1 MDQLSDS
8 EQPTSQRQQNR
19 MTVPI
24 SSSSGAR
31 QEPMADL
38 NKDNRRASG
47 SIIEKRRLKIEIQ
60 IGSAHVVVNE
70 PQDLYVEWTRHGKSI
85 KTKKQTV
92 DQTLVEPKFRDKF
105 SMSSGFKYD
114 TYTQT
119 FLPDIS
125 EIALFCE
132 NQKVGA
138 CAIDLVQ
145 YIDRQSKL
153 EKVVITSE

>member
-1 MDQLSDS
+1 MGEINS
-8 EQPTSQRQQNR
+8 
-19 MTVPI
+19 V
-24 SSSSGAR
+24 
-31 QEPMADL
+31 
-38 NKDNRRASG
+38 NRRNSG
-47 SIIEKRRLKIEIQ
+47 SSIIEKRRLKIEIQ
-60 IGSAHVVVNE
+60 IGSAHVAVNE